1 MEHCKVCGLPT
12 FTDASSVNCE
22 GPCGNSLRTCLN
34 CYARDSSECEPPPQ
48 KVAKLVAVEQLTLP
62 SELWTEVFGSLSAW
76 DLLKVRLVCH
86 RWRKLVNGSS
96 TLRRKLV
103 VQFPEFIMMDRDY
116 APSNLPPAS
125 VVMFSRAKIARVGS
139 WWTSFGAGVV
149 HLTMNRCN
157 VLLPN
162 MLSLL
167 KLTPNLKELHL
178 SDILIDTL
186 DEAPAMADFRM
197 EQMEL
202 LHIDLNYHGQNLG
215 VFLEL
220 CPNLKDLAL
229 LCELYSDEFKNL
241 LQQLPSYLRKISATL
256 ESLQVIKTEHLLAEL
271 CCLDLPKLKR
281 LHLNKCE
288 SRCKN
293 NRALVEIC
301 RTHPTLEVLDI
312 EDVSASNE
320 MILHEVGALLPNL
333 KWLAVKVPK
342 APGIQPSLEFT
353 PQLRHLR
360 LKGSTFVYPE
370 PTFASN
376 CPYLQELHLER
387 VTFQEPDS
395 LRRFLARSPNVREL
409 RLEEC
414 KLGYWSCLLTAIRTQ
429 KQLRRLTLRYL
440 TVEDAGRCCIDYLD
454 NLTTLEL
461 IGFKVHQQTM
471 VELFTMGAGSLKQL
485 TMVGLNDTLDFEVV
499 DVMCQKLRRLS
510 QLTIKNCTLSNEHCK
525 QVRERFGSVERL
537 IIS

>member
-48 KVAKLVAVEQLTLP
+48 KVAKLVAVGQLTLP

-125 VVMFSRAKIARVGS
+125 VVMFSRAKIATVGS

-320 MILHEVGALLPNL
+320 MVSKDTHLSISLTQHLPFSH
-333 KWLAVKVPK
+333 PD
-342 APGIQPSLEFT
+342 
-353 PQLRHLR
+353 
-360 LKGSTFVYPE
+360 STRSRR
-370 PTFASN
+370 TFAEPEMARGQGTESARN
-376 CPYLQELHLER
+376 STVAGVHTTATTPATQRLHLPLSGAHVRQQLPIPAGTTPGTGHLPGTGQPPALPSPLAER
-387 VTFQEPDS
+387 PRAAPRGVQAWVLVLSADGHPNPEATAPADAAVFNS
-395 LRRFLARSPNVREL
+395 RRCRPVLHRLLGQSHHARVDRVQGAPADDGRAVYDGRGQ
-409 RLEEC
+409 LEAAHDGWAE
-414 KLGYWSCLLTAIRTQ
+414 
-429 KQLRRLTLRYL
+429 
-440 TVEDAGRCCIDYLD
+440 
-454 NLTTLEL
+454 
-461 IGFKVHQQTM
+461 
-471 VELFTMGAGSLKQL
+471 
-485 TMVGLNDTLDFEVV
+485 
-499 DVMCQKLRRLS
+499 
-510 QLTIKNCTLSNEHCK
+510 
-525 QVRERFGSVERL
+525 
-537 IIS
+537 